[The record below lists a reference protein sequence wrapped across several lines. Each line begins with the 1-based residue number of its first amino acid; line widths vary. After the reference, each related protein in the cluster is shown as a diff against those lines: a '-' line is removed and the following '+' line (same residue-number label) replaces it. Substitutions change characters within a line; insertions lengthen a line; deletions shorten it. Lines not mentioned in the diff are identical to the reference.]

1 MARNQEHDSLSGR
14 DRPLQRVVNRP
25 PRLVEVAAVEVQY
38 PIRLDRA
45 RAEPAIPAG
54 IEGFGRKRPGTSYAL
69 GNQPVVTWG
78 S

>member
-1 MARNQEHDSLSGR
+1 
-14 DRPLQRVVNRP
+14 VK
-25 PRLVEVAAVEVQY
+25 VQC

-54 IEGFGRKRPGTSYAL
+54 IEGFGRKRLGASYGL
-69 GNQPVVTWG
+69 GNQPNVTRG